1 MKDGTLAAGRL
12 RHRVTIE
19 APVETQDATTGAIDV
34 TWSPLWVDVPAEIAP
49 RSGREF
55 LAAQQLQAEVS
66 TLITFRWRDGLTAKD
81 RIRHGTRI
89 YNPVALLQ
97 DPDSGLEYIV
107 AACGD
112 GVNEG

>member
-1 MKDGTLAAGRL
+1 MLSAGEL

-19 APVETQDATTGAIDV
+19 ESVEVQDDETGAITV
-34 TWSPLWVDVPAEIAP
+34 VWSPVWVGVAAKVAP

-55 LAAQQLQAEVS
+55 IAAQQLQAEVN
-66 TLITFRWRDGLTAKD
+66 TLITFRWRSGLTTKH
-81 RIRHGTRI
+81 RIVHGERI
-89 YNPVALLQ
+89 YNPTALLQ